1 MNRRWRRSLR
11 DPVKKGSNRTLP
23 PLPPPNLLRC
33 AAHDA
38 PMVPQHMLNWL
49 AGRAPSSRAVKET
62 AEEPSSNS
70 SSSSSSGSSSGGP
83 LRGLGE
89 DEREAQELVEVN
101 LITSAFTR
109 DAS

>member
-62 AEEPSSNS
+62 ADS
-70 SSSSSSGSSSGGP
+70 SSSSSGGSSSGGP